1 MKEIELEKFDDYLE
15 IIKDSYMDVLKP
27 VVVNGELNDTVLV
40 MMHMSIQVMMNTILS
55 IQRSTIKLNGDYKQC
70 LDNALAMTKQVEEE
84 AWEVIE
90 MRQKMHNNAAL
101 STMLKSMNSK
111 KIFEA

>member
-1 MKEIELEKFDDYLE
+1 MEETQLEKFDDYLDM
-15 IIKDSYMDVLKP
+15 IKDQMMDVLRP
-27 VVVNGELNDTVLV
+27 VVIKGELNDTVLV
-40 MMHMSIQVMMNTILS
+40 MMHMSLQVMMNTILS
-55 IQRSTIKLNGDYKQC
+55 IQRSTTKLNGDYKQC

-90 MRQKMHNNAAL
+90 IRQKMHNNAAL

-111 KIFEA
+111 KIL